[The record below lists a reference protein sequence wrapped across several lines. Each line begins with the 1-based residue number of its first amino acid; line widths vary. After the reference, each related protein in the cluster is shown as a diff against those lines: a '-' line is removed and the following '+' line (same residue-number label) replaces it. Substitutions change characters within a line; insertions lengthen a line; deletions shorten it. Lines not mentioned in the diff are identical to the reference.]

1 MVRRTITG
9 IFLFWLLS
17 LVMVW
22 TAGTHAWAGVPEL
35 KPIPQVLPKEVRAY
49 LVKQEA
55 ELTGE
60 LNALAARNDELRRNC
75 AEVDEGSPAA
85 EKCSREQ
92 AALETG
98 RERYIKAAD
107 RFNNIVDAEVAI
119 HELKARIARDQEAI
133 RRLGLKSRAEDFE
146 EWEKLSDEARSQF
159 EEQALASMADLLFG
173 AASDAN
179 KAVIGTAGAL
189 NTFSS
194 RKLISRLRAKGISNE
209 RLFRCIREI
218 GAAKGK
224 PARAKAAKDLIEV
237 VEKEGDLFNIAQ
249 EINGNP
255 GDVRTAAEA
264 ATALLSWGL
273 EGPLAGVFASDV
285 QFMYASLYNN
295 AARRVSADS
304 IERLT
309 TMTEQQLRDLNDLT
323 RVLKRHVKELQ
334 AAREKLAKLRKGDA
348 M

>member
-1 MVRRTITG
+1 MRRTIKG
-9 IFLFWLLS
+9 IFLSWPLS
-17 LVMVW
+17 LVMAW
-22 TAGTHAWAGVPEL
+22 ALGAHAWAGVPDL
-35 KPIPQVLPKEVRAY
+35 KPIPRDLPKEVRTY

-60 LNALAARNDELRRNC
+60 LNAVAARNNELRKNC

-85 EKCSREQ
+85 ERCSREQ
-92 AALETG
+92 AALEAG
-98 RERYIKAAD
+98 REQYIKAAD
-107 RFNNIVDAEVAI
+107 RFNSIVDAEVAI
-119 HELKARIARDQEAI
+119 HDLKARIARDQEAI

-146 EWEKLSDEARSQF
+146 EWERLSDEARREF
-159 EEQALASMADLLFG
+159 EEQALASLADLLFG

-179 KAVIGTAGAL
+179 KAVITGAGAL

-194 RKLISRLRAKGISNE
+194 RKLISRLQQKGISNE
-209 RLFRCIREI
+209 RLFKSIREI

-224 PARAKAAKDLIEV
+224 PARAKAAKDLIEI
-237 VEKEGDLFNIAQ
+237 VEKEGDLLNIAQ

-264 ATALLSWGL
+264 ATVLLSWGL

-295 AARRVSADS
+295 AARRVSEDS

-309 TMTEQQLRDLNDLT
+309 TMTERQLRDLNELT

-334 AAREKLAKLRKGDA
+334 AAREKLEKLRKGGA

>member
-1 MVRRTITG
+1 MVRRITTG
-9 IFLFWLLS
+9 IFLFLLVS
-17 LVMVW
+17 LVIAC
-22 TAGTHAWAGVPEL
+22 TSGTNAWAGLPEL
-35 KPIPQVLPKEVRAY
+35 KPIPQGLPKEVRAY
-49 LVKQEA
+49 LLKQEA
-55 ELTGE
+55 QIDGE
-60 LNALAARNDELRRNC
+60 LNALAARNNELRKNC

-85 EKCSREQ
+85 ERCSREQ
-92 AALETG
+92 AALEAG
-98 RERYIKAAD
+98 RERYIKAAE
-107 RFNNIVDAEVAI
+107 RFNSMVDAEVAI
-119 HELKARIARDQEAI
+119 HDLQARIARDQEAI

-146 EWEKLSDEARSQF
+146 EWEKLSDEARRDF

-179 KAVIGTAGAL
+179 KAVITGAGAL

-194 RKLISRLRAKGISNE
+194 RKLISRLQQKGVSNE
-209 RLFRCIREI
+209 RLFKSIREI

-224 PARAKAAKDLIEV
+224 PARAKAAKDLIEI
-237 VEKEGDLFNIAQ
+237 VEKEGDLLNIAQ

-264 ATALLSWGL
+264 ATVLLSWGL

-295 AARRVSADS
+295 AARRVSEDS

-309 TMTEQQLRDLNDLT
+309 TMTERQLRDLNELT
-323 RVLKRHVKELQ
+323 RVLKRHVKELH
-334 AAREKLAKLRKGDA
+334 AAREKLEKLRKGGA

>member
-1 MVRRTITG
+1 MRRTITG
-9 IFLFWLLS
+9 IFLSWPLS

-22 TAGTHAWAGVPEL
+22 ALGTHAWAGVPDL
-35 KPIPQVLPKEVRAY
+35 KPIPRDLPKEVRTY

-55 ELTGE
+55 ELAGE
-60 LNALAARNDELRRNC
+60 LNALAARNNELRKNC

-85 EKCSREQ
+85 ERCSREQ
-92 AALETG
+92 AALEAG
-98 RERYIKAAD
+98 REQYIKAAD
-107 RFNNIVDAEVAI
+107 RFNSMVDAEVAI
-119 HELKARIARDQEAI
+119 HDLKARIARDQEAI
-133 RRLGLKSRAEDFE
+133 RRLGFKSRAEDFE
-146 EWEKLSDEARSQF
+146 EWERLSDEARKQF

-179 KAVIGTAGAL
+179 KAVITGAGAL

-194 RKLISRLRAKGISNE
+194 RKLIGRLKQKGISNE
-209 RLFRCIREI
+209 RLFRSIREV
-218 GAAKGK
+218 GATKGK
-224 PARAKAAKDLIEV
+224 PARAKAAKDLIEI

-264 ATALLSWGL
+264 ATTLLSWGL

-295 AARRVSADS
+295 AARRVSAEN

-309 TMTEQQLRDLNDLT
+309 RMTEQELRDLNDLT
-323 RVLKRHVKELQ
+323 LVLKRHVKELQ
-334 AAREKLAKLRKGDA
+334 AAREKLAKLRKGGA